1 MTSTTPP
8 VLQLADPAREV
19 ALLRPAID
27 EAVGRVLTSGRF
39 ILGPEVEAFEA
50 EAARTLRVP
59 HAVGVS
65 NGTDAIVLALQALGV
80 GSGDEV
86 ITSAFSFFA
95 TAGAI
100 ARTGATP
107 VFADVEPGTFN
118 LDPSRV
124 EAAIGP
130 KTRAI
135 VPVHLFGRVADMTRL
150 GEIAKHR
157 GLALVEDAAQ
167 AFGAEHRGA
176 RVHPASAAATYSFF
190 PAKVL
195 GACGDAGLVATHDA
209 DLAARLKRL
218 REHGARAKNV
228 HEEIGGNFRIHP
240 MQAAILRVKLP
251 HLDAWIAKRQ
261 ANAAHLCAL
270 LGGDTARVRLP
281 KGDPDGR
288 HVWAQL
294 TVRCPDRDALAKHL
308 GAAGI
313 GSAIYYPLPLPEQPA
328 LQRFTRPGATFP
340 ETTRACR
347 EVLSIPVHPHLPD
360 GSMDRIAAAIRA
372 FGG

>member
-1 MTSTTPP
+1 MTAPSAP
-8 VLQLADPAREV
+8 VLQLADPAHEV

-50 EAARTLRVP
+50 EAARYLGVP

-65 NGTDAIVLALQALGV
+65 NGTDAIVIALAALGI
-80 GSGDEV
+80 GAGDEV
-86 ITSAFSFFA
+86 ITTAFSFFA

-107 VFADVEPGTFN
+107 VFADIDPETFD
-118 LDPSRV
+118 LDPEKV

-135 VPVHLFGRVADMTRL
+135 VPVHLFGRAADMTRL
-150 GEIAKHR
+150 GELAKRR
-157 GLALVEDAAQ
+157 GLAIVEDAAQ
-167 AFGAEHRGA
+167 GFGAEHRGT
-176 RVHPASAAATYSFF
+176 RVCPTSAAATYSFF

-195 GACGDAGLVATHDA
+195 GACGDAGLVATHDPE
-209 DLAARLKRL
+209 LAARCKRL

-228 HEEIGGNFRIHP
+228 HEDIGGNFRMHP

-251 HLDAWIAKRQ
+251 HLDRWIARRQ
-261 ANAAHLCAL
+261 ANAARLRAL
-270 LGGDTARVRLP
+270 LPDPTRVRLP
-281 KGDPDGR
+281 ADDSNGR

-294 TVRCPDRDALAKHL
+294 TVRSDARDALAKHL
-308 GAAGI
+308 QAAGI
-313 GSAIYYPLPLPEQPA
+313 GSAVYYPLPLPEQPA
-328 LQRFTRPGATFP
+328 LLRFARAGATFP
-340 ETTRACR
+340 ETSRACR
-347 EVLSIPVHPHLPD
+347 EVLSLPVHPHLPD
-360 GSMDRIAAAIRA
+360 GSMERIAEAIRRFA
-372 FGG
+372 AA

>member
-1 MTSTTPP
+1 MTSTPAP
-8 VLQLADPAREV
+8 VLQLADPAHEV

-50 EAARTLRVP
+50 EAARYLGVP

-65 NGTDAIVLALQALGV
+65 NGTDAIVIALQALGI
-80 GSGDEV
+80 GAGDEV

-100 ARTGATP
+100 ARAGAIP
-107 VFADVEPGTFN
+107 VFVDIDAATFD
-118 LDPSRV
+118 LDAARV

-130 KTRAI
+130 RTRAI
-135 VPVHLFGRVADMTRL
+135 VPVHLFGHAADMTRL
-150 GEIAKHR
+150 GELATRR
-157 GLALVEDAAQ
+157 GLAIVEDAAQ
-167 AFGAEHRGA
+167 GFGAEHRGA
-176 RVHPASAAATYSFF
+176 RVHPTSAAATYSFF

-195 GACGDAGLVATHDA
+195 GACGDAGLVATHDPE
-209 DLAARLKRL
+209 LAARLRRL
-218 REHGARAKNV
+218 REHGAKAKNV
-228 HEEIGGNFRIHP
+228 HDEIGGNFRIHP
-240 MQAAILRVKLP
+240 LQAAILRVKLP
-251 HLDAWIAKRQ
+251 HLDAWIARRQ
-261 ANAAHLCAL
+261 ANAARLRAL
-270 LGGDTARVRLP
+270 LGGGTARVQLP
-281 KGDPDGR
+281 ADDPHGR

-294 TVRCPDRDALAKHL
+294 TVRSPDRDALAQHL
-308 GAAGI
+308 GAAGV

-328 LQRFTRPGATFP
+328 LQHLARPGAAFP
-340 ETTRACR
+340 ATTRACR
-347 EVLSIPVHPHLPD
+347 EVLSIPVHPHLPE

>member
-1 MTSTTPP
+1 MKTPT
-8 VLQLADPAREV
+8 LQLADPAGEV

-50 EAARTLRVP
+50 EAARFLGVP

-65 NGTDAIVLALQALGV
+65 NGTDAIVIALQALDIGP
-80 GSGDEV
+80 GDEV

-107 VFADVEPGTFN
+107 VFVDIDPDTFD
-118 LDPSRV
+118 LDPARV
-124 EAAIGP
+124 EAAVGP
-130 KTRAI
+130 RTRAI
-135 VPVHLFGRVADMTRL
+135 VPVHLFGRAADMTRL
-150 GEIAKHR
+150 SA
-157 GLALVEDAAQ
+157 LAAARKLAIVEDAAQ
-167 AFGAEHRGA
+167 GFGAEHRGHK
-176 RVHPASAAATYSFF
+176 VGPTSAAATYSFF

-209 DLAARLKRL
+209 ALAARMKRL

-228 HEEIGGNFRIHP
+228 HDDIGGNFRIHP
-240 MQAAILRVKLP
+240 IQAAILRVKLP
-251 HLDAWIAKRQ
+251 HLDGWIAKRQ
-261 ANAAHLCAL
+261 ANAARLRAL
-270 LGGDTARVRLP
+270 VAGQARVRMP
-281 KGDPDGR
+281 SDDPAGR

-294 TVRCPDRDALAKHL
+294 TVRCDARDALARAL
-308 GAAGI
+308 QEAGI

-328 LQRFTRPGATFP
+328 LQRFARPGAAFP
-340 ETTRACR
+340 ETTRACH
-347 EVLSIPVHPHLPD
+347 EVLSIPVHPHLPE
-360 GSMDRIAAAIRA
+360 GSMERIAAVINA
-372 FGG
+372 F